1 MTGSRLHKDA
11 IQRRTQGD
19 WGNREY
25 IELMTGSIKR
35 ISDFLNSFDTSCR
48 SRLSSL
54 DQRLSHLE
62 RRIDYLEASVSYSP
76 SPNLSKRPS
85 EEEQHEQEC
94 EEDECIRL

>member
-1 MTGSRLHKDA
+1 MKGSRLHKDA

-19 WGNREY
+19 WSNREY

-54 DQRLSHLE
+54 DQKLSCLE
-62 RRIDYLEASVSYSP
+62 RRVDYLEASVTSTASSP
-76 SPNLSKRPS
+76 QTSMEPTQIAN
-85 EEEQHEQEC
+85 
-94 EEDECIRL
+94 EEDESIRL

>member
-19 WGNREY
+19 WSNREY

-54 DQRLSHLE
+54 DQKLSCLE
-62 RRIDYLEASVSYSP
+62 RRIDYLEASVVSSSSP
-76 SPNLSKRPS
+76 HPTLIQRNDS
-85 EEEQHEQEC
+85 EVVEE
-94 EEDECIRL
+94 EEDESIRL